1 MGGGFVCGCVEQLA
15 RGRCCWRFRASCV
28 VCARWCPTLPHPGG
42 CSTIGAVRLS
52 FRVRDGAGR
61 FPVAVTTETT
71 VRAVRGPS
79 CCGDGYSVVRVWLP
93 SLTPTALTRSRMG
106 VVGGWVGCGPYSGRS
121 RLTQLLTPAAA
132 HHCRGGCVGGGC
144 CLCWPISTSQLCQPL
159 PVFHSWP
166 INPVVC
172 WGPTKK
178 DKSFLWRPYLEDG
191 FPLRCFQRLPFPNVA
206 NQPCPGR
213 DNWHTRGS
221 SVPVLSY

>member
-1 MGGGFVCGCVEQLA
+1 MAVPGQLRCVLGGVLLSRTLA
-15 RGRCCWRFRASCV
+15 
-28 VCARWCPTLPHPGG
+28 
-42 CSTIGAVRLS
+42 GAVPSALS
-52 FRVRDGAGR
+52 GLASGFGMDTGR

-71 VRAVRGPS
+71 TWAVRQCSYDSVIGSS
-79 CCGDGYSVVRVWLP
+79 CNTLCVCWWCGLGVDRIVDARVYRVTHPLRD
-93 SLTPTALTRSRMG
+93 STCGGG
-106 VVGGWVGCGPYSGRS
+106 VVV
-121 RLTQLLTPAAA
+121 
-132 HHCRGGCVGGGC
+132 CVG
-144 CLCWPISTSQLCQPL
+144 LLVPVSSQPL
-159 PVFHSWP
+159 PVFHFWP

-178 DKSFLWRPYLEDG
+178 DKSFLRRPYLEDG

>member
-1 MGGGFVCGCVEQLA
+1 M
-15 RGRCCWRFRASCV
+15 
-28 VCARWCPTLPHPGG
+28 CARWCPTLPHPGG

-71 VRAVRGPS
+71 TWAVLDRRLW
-79 CCGDGYSVVRVWLP
+79 CGYSVIGSPVNARC
-93 SLTPTALTRSRMG
+93 AC
-106 VVGGWVGCGPYSGRS
+106 VGGWVGCGPYSGRFA
-121 RLTQLLTPAAA
+121 LLWLLTPAFPRTLA
-132 HHCRGGCVGGGC
+132 CVVCGGVVVCVG
-144 CLCWPISTSQLCQPL
+144 LLVPVSSKPL
-159 PVFHSWP
+159 PVFHFWP

>member
-1 MGGGFVCGCVEQLA
+1 MWCVLGGVLLSRTLA
-15 RGRCCWRFRASCV
+15 
-28 VCARWCPTLPHPGG
+28 
-42 CSTIGAVRLS
+42 GAVPSALS
-52 FRVRDGAGR
+52 GLASGFGMDAGR

-71 VRAVRGPS
+71 TWAVLDRHLW
-79 CCGDGYSVVRVWLP
+79 CGYSVIGSPVNAHCVWL
-93 SLTPTALTRSRMG
+93 
-106 VVGGWVGCGPYSGRS
+106 VVGLGVDRIVDASLYCGCSPPGFPTHTS
-121 RLTQLLTPAAA
+121 A
-132 HHCRGGCVGGGC
+132 CVVCVGGCC
-144 CLCWPISTSQLCQPL
+144 CLCWPISTSQLSQPL

-178 DKSFLWRPYLEDG
+178 DKSFLRRPYLEDG